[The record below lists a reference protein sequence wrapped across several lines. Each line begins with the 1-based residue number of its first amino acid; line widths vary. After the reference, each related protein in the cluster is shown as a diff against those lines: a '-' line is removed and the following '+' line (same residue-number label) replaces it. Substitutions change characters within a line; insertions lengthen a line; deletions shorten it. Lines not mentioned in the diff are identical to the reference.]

1 MPNIPTH
8 LNLARKIASRLSYP
22 KIDRNLGCFL
32 LGSTSPDIRS
42 ITKSKRD
49 ETHFAPL
56 NIDRIGTGVEGL
68 FQKHPALRDPT
79 LLTDETQVFLAGYF
93 CHLIADETW
102 IVDIYQ
108 PYFNG
113 GSPSGDQV
121 QLDIW
126 DRAVQMD
133 MDKVS
138 KNELGDPSQ
147 ICSELNGSGTD
158 VHVEFISGETLD
170 QWKEW
175 VAEFISRE
183 FSWDRLRFMTNRMY
197 RDDADAMRKA
207 DDFLGNVT
215 ESLRSVYKEI
225 PTEKVAAFQE
235 KVVDESVGLIKE
247 YLGELAGN

>member
-170 QWKEW
+170 QWKKW